1 MDPVSQANAAAKRT
15 AATIRSF
22 ASLDYDA
29 VVAIWRDAAFT
40 IGPSE
45 TRDGLALRLERDPQL
60 FLVAE
65 LDGEVVGAVMGAF
78 DGRRGWVYH
87 LAVRADHQRLGIGR
101 ALLSEV
107 ENRLRAIGCIKVNL
121 VVQATNAAV
130 VPFYEAQDYGKDDL
144 IFMGNWLDSPGIP
157 LRRAARVL
165 LVDERDRVLLVRIV
179 DPPTDRTWWTTP
191 GGGLDPNE
199 TFEAAAR
206 REVAEETGLTDFDLS
221 PCVWTRE
228 HRGQFM
234 GQPFHVQERIFFARV
249 NTFEPNTAGFT
260 ELERQVQVDWK
271 WWTLAELEATDADF
285 APRSFARAFGEL
297 LADGPSDAPFDV
309 GV

>member
-1 MDPVSQANAAAKRT
+1 VTSLGDAASATVRT
-15 AATIRSF
+15 FGWR
-22 ASLDYDA
+22 DYEA
-29 VVAIWRDAAFT
+29 VLAIWRDAGFT

-45 TRDGLALRLERDPQL
+45 TRDGIALRIQRDPEL

-65 LDGEVVGAVMGAF
+65 LEGAVVGAVMGAF

-87 LAVRADHQRLGIGR
+87 LAVRADHQRRGIGR

-107 ENRLRAIGCIKVNL
+107 EDRLRAIGCVKVNL
-121 VVQATNAAV
+121 VVAATNAAV
-130 VPFYEAQDYGKDDL
+130 VPFYEARDYRSDDL
-144 IFMGNWLDSPGIP
+144 IFLGKWLDPPGIP

-179 DPPTDRTWWTTP
+179 DPATSRTWWATP

-206 REVAEETGLTDFDLS
+206 REIAEETGLVDFDLG

-234 GQPFHVQERIFFARV
+234 GRPFHVQERIFFARA
-249 NTFEPNTAGFT
+249 TAFEPNTAGFT

-271 WWTLAELEATDADF
+271 WWTLAELESTDAEF
-285 APRSFARAFGEL
+285 APRSFAQSFGEL
-297 LADGPSDAPFDV
+297 LARGPSEAPIDV